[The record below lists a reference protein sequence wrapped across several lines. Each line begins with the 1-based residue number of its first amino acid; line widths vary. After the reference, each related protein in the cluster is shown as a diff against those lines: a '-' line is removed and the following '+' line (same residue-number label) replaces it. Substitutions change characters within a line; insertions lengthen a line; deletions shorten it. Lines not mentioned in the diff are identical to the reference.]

1 MAESFSFDVVSD
13 FERQE
18 LVNTLDQVKREI
30 SQRYD
35 LKDTDTK
42 VDLDKEN
49 IFIITNSELTL
60 NAVNDIIRQKA
71 IKRNLS
77 LKIFDYGEIEMVS
90 GNRVKQTILLKQ
102 GIKQEIAKKI
112 SKDIRD
118 QIKKINVSING
129 ETLRVASKSK
139 NDLQL
144 AIKLVSQLEESLNIP
159 LFVKETL
166 DKIKENNDDQDFFSA
181 IKLCK
186 KKKIGPHRSEDN
198 RPIFFNAYPA
208 VRPDTPAPITAIFLN
223 TRLP

>member
-35 LKDTDTK
+35 LKGTDTV

-49 IFIITNSELTL
+49 IFITTDSELTL
-60 NAVNDIIRQKA
+60 NSVNDIIRQKA
-71 IKRNLS
+71 LKRNLS
-77 LKIFDYGEIEMVS
+77 LKIFDYGEIESVS
-90 GNRVKQTILLKQ
+90 GNKIKQSILLKQ

-112 SKDIRD
+112 SKNIRD

-129 ETLRVASKSK
+129 ETLRVSSKSK

-144 AIKLVSQLEESLNIP
+144 AIKLISDLEESLNIP
-159 LFVKETL
+159 LKA
-166 DKIKENNDDQDFFSA
+166 NNF
-181 IKLCK
+181 
-186 KKKIGPHRSEDN
+186 R
-198 RPIFFNAYPA
+198 
-208 VRPDTPAPITAIFLN
+208 
-223 TRLP
+223 

>member
-1 MAESFSFDVVSD
+1 MAENFSFDVVSD

-18 LVNTLDQVKREI
+18 LVNALDQVKREI

-35 LKDTDTK
+35 LKGTDTK

-49 IFIITNSELTL
+49 IFITTNSELTL

-77 LKIFDYGEIEMVS
+77 LKIFDYGETEIVS
-90 GNRVKQTILLKQ
+90 GNKVKQIIQLKQ

-112 SKDIRD
+112 SKIIRD

-129 ETLRVASKSK
+129 ETLRVSSKSK

-144 AIKLVSQLEESLNIP
+144 AIRLVSDLEESLNIP
-159 LFVKETL
+159 LKA
-166 DKIKENNDDQDFFSA
+166 NNF
-181 IKLCK
+181 
-186 KKKIGPHRSEDN
+186 R
-198 RPIFFNAYPA
+198 
-208 VRPDTPAPITAIFLN
+208 
-223 TRLP
+223 

>member
-13 FERQE
+13 FDRHE

-35 LKDTDTK
+35 LKGTDTS

-60 NAVNDIIRQKA
+60 NSVNDIIRQKA

-90 GNRVKQTILLKQ
+90 GNRIKQTILLKQ

-112 SKDIRD
+112 SKNIRD

-144 AIKLVSQLEESLNIP
+144 AIKLVSELEESLNIP
-159 LFVKETL
+159 LKA
-166 DKIKENNDDQDFFSA
+166 NNF
-181 IKLCK
+181 
-186 KKKIGPHRSEDN
+186 R
-198 RPIFFNAYPA
+198 
-208 VRPDTPAPITAIFLN
+208 
-223 TRLP
+223 

>member
-13 FERQE
+13 FDRQE

-35 LKDTDTK
+35 LKGTDTS
-42 VDLDKEN
+42 VELDKEN

-77 LKIFDYGEIEMVS
+77 LKIFDYGEIEIVS
-90 GNRVKQTILLKQ
+90 GNRIKQTILLKQ

-112 SKDIRD
+112 SKNIRD

-129 ETLRVASKSK
+129 ATLRVASKSK
-139 NDLQL
+139 NDLQI
-144 AIKLVSQLEESLNIP
+144 AIKLVSELEESLNIP
-159 LFVKETL
+159 LKA
-166 DKIKENNDDQDFFSA
+166 NNF
-181 IKLCK
+181 
-186 KKKIGPHRSEDN
+186 R
-198 RPIFFNAYPA
+198 
-208 VRPDTPAPITAIFLN
+208 
-223 TRLP
+223 

>member
-13 FERQE
+13 FDRQE

-35 LKDTDTK
+35 LKGTDT
-42 VDLDKEN
+42 VVELDKEN

-77 LKIFDYGEIEMVS
+77 LKIFDYGQIEIVS
-90 GNRVKQTILLKQ
+90 GNKVKQTILLKQ
-102 GIKQEIAKKI
+102 GIKQDIAKKI
-112 SKDIRD
+112 SKNIRD

-129 ETLRVASKSK
+129 ETLRVSSKSK

-144 AIKLVSQLEESLNIP
+144 VIKLVSELEESLNIP
-159 LFVKETL
+159 LKA
-166 DKIKENNDDQDFFSA
+166 NNF
-181 IKLCK
+181 
-186 KKKIGPHRSEDN
+186 R
-198 RPIFFNAYPA
+198 
-208 VRPDTPAPITAIFLN
+208 
-223 TRLP
+223 

>member
-35 LKDTDTK
+35 LKDTDTS

-49 IFIITNSELTL
+49 IFINTNSELTL

-71 IKRNLS
+71 IKRKLS
-77 LKIFDYGEIEMVS
+77 SRIFDFGEIEMVS
-90 GNRVKQTILLKQ
+90 GNRIKQTILLKQ

-112 SKDIRD
+112 SKNIRD

-129 ETLRVASKSK
+129 ETLRVSSKSK

-144 AIKLVSQLEESLNIP
+144 AIKLVGELEESLNIP
-159 LFVKETL
+159 LKA
-166 DKIKENNDDQDFFSA
+166 NNF
-181 IKLCK
+181 
-186 KKKIGPHRSEDN
+186 R
-198 RPIFFNAYPA
+198 
-208 VRPDTPAPITAIFLN
+208 
-223 TRLP
+223 

>member
-13 FERQE
+13 FDRQE

-35 LKDTDTK
+35 LKDTDTS
-42 VDLDKEN
+42 VELDKES

-77 LKIFDYGEIEMVS
+77 LKIFEYGQIEMVS

-112 SKDIRD
+112 SKNIRD

-129 ETLRVASKSK
+129 ETLRVTSKSK
-139 NDLQL
+139 NDLQS

-159 LFVKETL
+159 LKA
-166 DKIKENNDDQDFFSA
+166 NNF
-181 IKLCK
+181 
-186 KKKIGPHRSEDN
+186 R
-198 RPIFFNAYPA
+198 
-208 VRPDTPAPITAIFLN
+208 
-223 TRLP
+223 

>member
-1 MAESFSFDVVSD
+1 MAENFSFDVVSD
-13 FERQE
+13 FDRQE

-35 LKDTDTK
+35 LKGTDTS

-112 SKDIRD
+112 SKNIRD

-129 ETLRVASKSK
+129 ETLRVSSKSK

-144 AIKLVSQLEESLNIP
+144 AIKLVSHLEDSLNIP
-159 LFVKETL
+159 LTV
-166 DKIKENNDDQDFFSA
+166 NNF
-181 IKLCK
+181 
-186 KKKIGPHRSEDN
+186 R
-198 RPIFFNAYPA
+198 
-208 VRPDTPAPITAIFLN
+208 
-223 TRLP
+223 